1 MFYISF
7 GVEKWRSKK
16 NARFCSICFDRKRS
30 KNYRP
35 ARGALCAPAARE
47 TPRGGDALYLRG
59 VYEKHVYIEKE
70 GKFFNT
76 KVYDI
81 A

>member
-35 ARGALCAPAARE
+35 ARGALCRDE
-47 TPRGGDALYLRG
+47 TVEDG
-59 VYEKHVYIEKE
+59 VVFYPNLFADFDVKK
-70 GKFFNT
+70 
-76 KVYDI
+76 
-81 A
+81 